1 MNKFFEYF
9 KIHYMK
15 VLFVIVFVLSIFYNV
30 HSSLYISD
38 LEKQIEFRDSV
49 ISNLTVSEHIIKSY
63 FDVSY
68 DSLSNETLYSLKREK
83 LATTT
88 SIKKSVDH
96 YADSIVTK
104 TVFTERTAIPSTDDI
119 NILKR
124 EYSNL
129 GGEYNKLLNQ
139 YNLLIGMVNSKTD
152 SLSRAKAA
160 LGLINRCFDITIG
173 EKQTDKGVSIF
184 LNSAKA
190 DSAFMLLSVY
200 RNELSYDS
208 EKKMWYVIRDRMA
221 PVNKD
226 NSPKR

>member
-1 MNKFFEYF
+1 MNKFFNYF
-9 KIHYMK
+9 KIHYKK
-15 VLFVIVFVLSIFYNV
+15 VFFVIVFVLSFFFNV
-30 HSSLYISD
+30 NSSLYISD

-68 DSLSNETLYSLKREK
+68 DSLRNETLYSLKKGK
-83 LATTT
+83 LSTTT

-119 NILKR
+119 SILQR

-129 GGEYNKLLNQ
+129 GGEYNKLVNQ
-139 YNLLIGMVNSKTD
+139 YNVLVDIVNSKTD

-160 LGLINRCFDITIG
+160 LGLINRCFDITID

-208 EKKMWYVIRDRMA
+208 EKKMWYVIRDRIA

-226 NSPKR
+226 N